1 MVDSWTSNRPFSS
14 RSRAASLRASSRV
27 PACAGHGRQ
36 VPQGGAHP
44 YEGAY
49 HEHTHLNRTRAVEDV
64 CRHESTVFRER
75 IREVPPPA
83 AASLHEPST
92 GLFL

>member
-36 VPQGGAHP
+36 VDGP
-44 YEGAY
+44 
-49 HEHTHLNRTRAVEDV
+49 RTVEDIG
-64 CRHESTVFRER
+64 RRSAELTTK
-75 IREVPPPA
+75 P
-83 AASLHEPST
+83 
-92 GLFL
+92 